1 MAPGAASVHL
11 CWQLCKLST
20 HRTSCR
26 PRVLPRL
33 TDAAWAAGGFLDTC
47 TKGQGLSPSRAPQEV
62 QGHHSCGPGAW
73 LQWSWAGGLVNTRPE
88 GPWGQ
93 LMAVPRLRWGEG
105 RADHSTSELPN
116 RCQLS
121 RLTWEPLWGRLNG
134 DVPIPPT
141 LQHNAEAH
149 PGTSTQQLGH
159 TPGPRQASDHLSK
172 EAPPE
177 AHRTCWSRQSDL
189 LARAERRADAEQSCG
204 RRPRWKQPPPPTAVD
219 RATQGRFHVKTA
231 LQNHSR

>member
-20 HRTSCR
+20 HRTPCG
-26 PRVLPRL
+26 PQVLPRL

-47 TKGQGLSPSRAPQEV
+47 TQGQGLSRSRGTTPVVLE
-62 QGHHSCGPGAW
+62 PGF
-73 LQWSWAGGLVNTRPE
+73 SGAGGLVNTRPE

-121 RLTWEPLWGRLNG
+121 RLTWERLWGRFNG
-134 DVPIPPT
+134 DAPIPPT
-141 LQHNAEAH
+141 LQHNSDAH

-159 TPGPRQASDHLSK
+159 TPGLRQASDHPSK
-172 EAPPE
+172 EALPE
-177 AHRTCWSRQSDL
+177 AHHTCWSRQSHL
-189 LARAERRADAEQSCG
+189 LARAERRADAEQSRG
-204 RRPRWKQPPPPTAVD
+204 RHPRWKQPPPPTAVD
-219 RATQGRFHVKTA
+219 RATQGCFHVKTA